1 MLVPLWQLVSLDG
14 PYKLNLVLGNNLLED
29 QSVDGVNEFFNR
41 PQVWENVNMVSE
53 VLLDVLGERVILGAL
68 FP

>member
-14 PYKLNLVLGNNLLED
+14 PYKLNLVSGNNLLED

-41 PQVWENVNMVSE
+41 PQVWENVNIVSE
-53 VLLDVLGERVILGAL
+53 VLLMSLVNE
-68 FP
+68 